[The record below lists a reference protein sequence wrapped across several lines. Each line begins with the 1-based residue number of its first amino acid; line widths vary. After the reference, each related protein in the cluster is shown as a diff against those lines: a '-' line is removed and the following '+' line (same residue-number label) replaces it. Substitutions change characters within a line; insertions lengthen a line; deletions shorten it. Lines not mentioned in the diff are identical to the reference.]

1 LTRYFVI
8 CAVSDTIRSL
18 HSWYPRHCPAAASS
32 SLSSQL
38 ACPAATG
45 SSRGGESSSTSL
57 SSPEPT
63 SLQTVAAAA
72 AAAAAADDFRFD
84 RRSSAA
90 TAVNRHGLNRYRHL
104 GIGSAFRAGTAPSLL
119 AAKRSK
125 MHLQHHQQPHHVKK
139 PLNAFML
146 FMKEMRS
153 KVIDE
158 CTLKES
164 AAINQ
169 ILGRKVCQTITIHC
183 GFVFITVYSQAHV
196 HAFHVENG
204 I

>member
-1 LTRYFVI
+1 V
-8 CAVSDTIRSL
+8 A
-18 HSWYPRHCPAAASS
+18 AAASS

-38 ACPAATG
+38 ACPPPTG

-72 AAAAAADDFRFD
+72 AAAAADEFRLD

-90 TAVNRHGLNRYRHL
+90 TAVGRHGLNRYRQL
-104 GIGSAFRAGTAPSLL
+104 GIGSAFRTGTTSSLL

-125 MHLQHHQQPHHVKK
+125 MHMHHHQQPHHVKK

-169 ILGRKVCQTITIHC
+169 ILGRKVCQTFTIYYTFLFIAFYWLSVTHLLGRERFSKIENDFSELIGQVQITTNQVTEI
-183 GFVFITVYSQAHV
+183 G
-196 HAFHVENG
+196 
-204 I
+204 